1 MTAVYYKIIQ
11 YIDMH
16 IKDEISI
23 TEIADMVGYSAN
35 HVYKLFSVYSS
46 QPIMEYIRRRRL
58 YCAAGEMYT
67 GRKLYDIA
75 LDYGFETP
83 AGFYKAFKSVHGCSP
98 SAFKN
103 NIKKEGVNMFIDHV
117 KSIEELDAILAFW
130 PEVSSFPID
139 HEGSREEWIERWKND
154 SALLLY
160 AKEGEKFC
168 GFAWGYGALGQYVNI
183 AMDGV
188 SPEYKN
194 KGIHEALLV
203 ELEKRAKQRG
213 YFGLVLGILDG
224 AEEFYAKMGF
234 VGRTLIQSEKYSID
248 DLLAFN
254 KKDKNYEVSLTRV
267 HEGHINQLWLN
278 VPLMD
283 KRLKK
288 KYTEEIGDC
297 WVQIIVNKEFGSNQ

>member
-1 MTAVYYKIIQ
+1 
-11 YIDMH
+11 
-16 IKDEISI
+16 
-23 TEIADMVGYSAN
+23 
-35 HVYKLFSVYSS
+35 
-46 QPIMEYIRRRRL
+46 
-58 YCAAGEMYT
+58 
-67 GRKLYDIA
+67 
-75 LDYGFETP
+75 
-83 AGFYKAFKSVHGCSP
+83 
-98 SAFKN
+98 
-103 NIKKEGVNMFIDHV
+103 MFIDHV

-130 PEVSSFPID
+130 PEVSSFPVD
-139 HEGSREEWIERWKND
+139 HMGSREDWIERWKND

-160 AKEGEKFC
+160 AKDGEKFC
-168 GFAWGYGALGQYVNI
+168 GFAWGCGTPGQYVNI

-188 SPEYKN
+188 SSEYKN

-203 ELEKRAKQRG
+203 EFEKRANQRG
-213 YFGLVLGILDG
+213 YYGLVLGILDG

-234 VGRTLIQSEKYSID
+234 VGRTLIQSEKYSVD

-254 KKDKNYEVSLTRV
+254 ENDKNYEVSLTRV